1 MDYTEQLHDH
11 GLRVTRQRLA
21 VLGFLEA
28 HPHSSADAVVSGV
41 RDELPDLSMQ
51 SVYNV
56 LNDLTALGML
66 RRFTPPGSAAL
77 HETRVDD
84 NHHHAVCMTCGRIE
98 DVECAVGHAP
108 CLSPSETHGM
118 DIQVADVVYQGVCA
132 RCREAAQAAEAAAG
146 GPPARPAS
154 A

>member
-1 MDYTEQLHDH
+1 MDHKERLHEL

-21 VLGFLEA
+21 VLRFLETT
-28 HPHSSADAVVSGV
+28 PHSSADTVASGV
-41 RDELPDLSMQ
+41 RDELPEVSMQ

-108 CLSPSETHGM
+108 CLSPSDTHGM
-118 DIQVADVVYQGVCA
+118 NIQIADVVYQGVCA
-132 RCREAAQAAEAAAG
+132 SCRESAHAAEAAAG
-146 GPPARPAS
+146 APAS
-154 A
+154 ASVA

>member
-1 MDYTEQLHDH
+1 MDYTKQLHDH
-11 GLRVTRQRLA
+11 GLRVTRQRLG
-21 VLGFLEA
+21 VLRFLEA
-28 HPHSSADAVVSGV
+28 HPHSSADTVVSGV
-41 RDELPDLSMQ
+41 RDELPELSMQ

-84 NHHHAVCMTCGRIE
+84 NHHHAVCMTSGRNE

-108 CLSPSETHGM
+108 CLSPSDSHGM
-118 DIQVADVVYQGVCA
+118 SIQVADVVYQGVCA
-132 RCREAAQAAEAAAG
+132 TCREAALAAESAASRA
-146 GPPARPAS
+146 PARGHVA
-154 A
+154 

>member
-1 MDYTEQLHDH
+1 MDYSKRLHDL

-21 VLGFLEA
+21 VLRFLETN
-28 HPHSSADAVVSGV
+28 PHSPADVVASGV

-108 CLSPSETHGM
+108 CLSPSESHGM
-118 DIQVADVVYQGVCA
+118 SIQVADVVYQGVCA
-132 RCREAAQAAEAAAG
+132 TCREAAQAAEAAAS
-146 GPPARPAS
+146 GPPVRSGVA
-154 A
+154 